1 LRNRKVV
8 GLRRKLVLGAAVFPL
23 LVMGQM
29 PMEKDP
35 DADFKASFWEAQ
47 TLKITD
53 RDRAAL
59 SAFKRCD
66 SIRPGQAMV
75 LSELA
80 RLSHELKD
88 AAAAM
93 DYAEQSL
100 VAEGVRDWHWEEAAR
115 IHYELDLLEPT
126 ADILERYTRQPA
138 PKAETFETLAAVY
151 MEMRDWPSAVR
162 TLDALEQKTGITEEI
177 SEQKKQLY
185 LEMGEL
191 EKAIEQLDR
200 LIRAYPADLRYRLE
214 KAEMYAANDRMEEA
228 RDLWEDVL
236 KRYPEQPVANLR
248 LARYFQAQGV
258 YDKSYSC
265 LKVAM
270 ASEELD
276 IDDKVAVLLNM
287 YIHSEG
293 DSALKAATFELAE
306 LTVQSAPMDAKSWS
320 VKGDLHMRY
329 QQFKDAYECFVQAVE
344 LPNGNKYEIWEQI
357 LFLSGQEAEWSRLER
372 DAKKAADRF
381 PVEPFPLFM
390 LGIGQMQSDA
400 PQMAIDSWEE
410 ALDLS
415 FGNRFI
421 REQIFTNLGQAYHEL
436 GDHERSD
443 QAFEK
448 ALKLD
453 PDNALSL
460 NNYAYF
466 LAERREKLPQ
476 ALKMTICSNKI
487 DPDNPIYLDTWA
499 WVLYQNAQYQEAL
512 QKQERALVLSEEP
525 SADLFDHYGD
535 ILFQLGMTEQA
546 LKKWKRALELGTED
560 QEKIREKIRENELE
574 E

>member
-1 LRNRKVV
+1 
-8 GLRRKLVLGAAVFPL
+8 
-23 LVMGQM
+23 MGQM

-47 TLKITD
+47 TLKMTD

-66 SIRPGQAMV
+66 SIRPDQAMV

-93 DYAEQSL
+93 DYAERSL

-126 ADILERYTRQPA
+126 ADILERYLRQTV

-162 TLDALEQKTGITEEI
+162 TLDALEKKTGITEEI

-214 KAEMYAANDRMEEA
+214 KAEMYAANDRIDEA
-228 RDLWEDVL
+228 RALWEDVL

-248 LARYFQAQGV
+248 LARYFQAQGA

-293 DSALKAATFELAE
+293 DSALTAATFELAE
-306 LTVQSAPMDAKSWS
+306 LTVRSAPMDAKSWS
-320 VKGDLHMRY
+320 VKGDLHMRDE
-329 QQFKDAYECFVQAVE
+329 QFEDAYECFAQAVQ
-344 LPNGNKYEIWEQI
+344 LPNGNKYEIWEQM
-357 LFLSGQEAEWSRLER
+357 LLLSGQQAEWSRLER

-381 PVEPFPLFM
+381 PAEPFPLFM
-390 LGIGQMQSDA
+390 LGVGQMQSDA
-400 PQMAIDSWEE
+400 PQLAIDSWEE

-466 LAERREKLPQ
+466 LAERGENLSQ
-476 ALKMTICSNKI
+476 ALEMTIRSNKI
-487 DPDNPIYLDTWA
+487 DPDNPTYLDTWA

-512 QKQERALVLSEEP
+512 QKQERALVVSEEP

-560 QEKIREKIRENELE
+560 QEKIREKIKENELE

>member
-1 LRNRKVV
+1 
-8 GLRRKLVLGAAVFPL
+8 
-23 LVMGQM
+23 
-29 PMEKDP
+29 MEKDFG
-35 DADFKASFWEAQ
+35 ADFNASFWEAQ

-53 RDRAAL
+53 RDRSAL

-66 SIRPGQAMV
+66 SIRPDQAMV

-80 RLSHELKD
+80 RLSHKLKD

-93 DYAEQSL
+93 GYAERSL
-100 VAEGVRDWHWEEAAR
+100 TAEGVRDWHWQEAAR
-115 IHYELDLLEPT
+115 IHYELDLFEPT
-126 ADILERYTRQPA
+126 ADILERYLLQTSAQ
-138 PKAETFETLAAVY
+138 AETFEMLTAVY
-151 MEMRDWPSAVR
+151 MKMHDWPSAVR
-162 TLDALEQKTGITEEI
+162 TLEALEKKTGITEEI
-177 SEQKKQLY
+177 SQQKKRLY

-214 KAEMYAANDRMEEA
+214 KAEVYAANDRMDES
-228 RDLWEDVL
+228 RVLWEDIL
-236 KRYPEQPVANLR
+236 KSYPEHPVANLR
-248 LARYFQAQGV
+248 LARYFQDQGA
-258 YDKSYSC
+258 YDKSYFC

-293 DSALKAATFELAE
+293 DSALTAASFELAE
-306 LTVQSAPMDAKSWS
+306 LTVRSAPMNAKSWS
-320 VKGDLHMRY
+320 VKGDLHMRD
-329 QQFKDAYECFVQAVE
+329 QQFEDAYECFAQAVE
-344 LPNGNKYEIWEQI
+344 LPNGNKYEIWEQM
-357 LFLSGQEAEWSRLER
+357 LLLSGQQAEWSRLER
-372 DAKKAADRF
+372 DAKMAADRF
-381 PVEPFPLFM
+381 PAEPFPLFM

-400 PQMAIDSWEE
+400 TQLAIDSWEE

-448 ALKLD
+448 ALKLN
-453 PDNALSL
+453 PDNALIL
-460 NNYAYF
+460 NNFAYF
-466 LAERREKLPQ
+466 LAERGQNLSK
-476 ALKMTICSNKI
+476 ALEMTIHSNKI
-487 DPDNPIYLDTWA
+487 DPDNPTYLDTWA

-512 QKQERALVLSEEP
+512 LKQERALALSKDP

-535 ILFQLGMTEQA
+535 ILFQLGKTEQA
-546 LKKWKRALELGTED
+546 LKNWKQALELGAEYP
-560 QEKIREKIRENELE
+560 EKIREKIEENEVE
-574 E
+574 K

>member
-1 LRNRKVV
+1 
-8 GLRRKLVLGAAVFPL
+8 
-23 LVMGQM
+23 
-29 PMEKDP
+29 MEKDP

-47 TLKITD
+47 SLKITD
-53 RDRAAL
+53 RDRAAF

-66 SIRPGQAMV
+66 SIRPDQAMV

-93 DYAEQSL
+93 DYAERSL

-126 ADILERYTRQPA
+126 AEILERYLRQTV

-162 TLDALEQKTGITEEI
+162 TLDALEKKTGITEEI

-200 LIRAYPADLRYRLE
+200 LIRAYPSDLRYRLE
-214 KAEMYAANDRMEEA
+214 KAEMYAANDRIDEA
-228 RDLWEDVL
+228 RELWEDVL

-248 LARYFQAQGV
+248 LARYFQAQGA

-293 DSALKAATFELAE
+293 DSALTAATFELAE
-306 LTVQSAPMDAKSWS
+306 LTVRSVPMDAKSWS
-320 VKGDLHMRY
+320 VKGDLHMRDE
-329 QQFKDAYECFVQAVE
+329 QFEDAYECFAHAVE
-344 LPNGNKYEIWEQI
+344 LPNGNKYEIWEQM
-357 LFLSGQEAEWSRLER
+357 LLLSGQQAEWSRLEQ
-372 DAKKAADRF
+372 DAKMAADRF
-381 PVEPFPLFM
+381 PAEPFPLFM

-400 PQMAIDSWEE
+400 TRMAIDSWEE

-421 REQIFTNLGQAYHEL
+421 REQIYTNLGQAYHEL

-466 LAERREKLPQ
+466 LAERGENLTK
-476 ALKMTICSNKI
+476 ALEMTIRCNKI
-487 DPDNPIYLDTWA
+487 DPGNPTYLDTWA
-499 WVLYQNAQYQEAL
+499 WVLYKDTQYQEAL
-512 QKQERALVLSEEP
+512 LKQEQALELSEEP
-525 SADLFDHYGD
+525 SAELFDHFGD
-535 ILFQLGMTEQA
+535 ILFQLGKTEQA
-546 LKKWKRALELGTED
+546 LKSWKRALELGTEKA
-560 QEKIREKIRENELE
+560 EKIRKKIEENEME

>member
-1 LRNRKVV
+1 MRNRKL
-8 GLRRKLVLGAAVFPL
+8 GRRIRKLLLGTAVFPL
-23 LVMGQM
+23 LVVGQR

-35 DADFKASFWEAQ
+35 DADFKAAFWEAQ

-59 SAFKRCD
+59 AAFQSCD
-66 SIRPGQAMV
+66 SIRPDQAMV

-88 AAAAM
+88 PSAAM
-93 DYAEQSL
+93 DYAQRSL

-115 IHYELDLLEPT
+115 IHYELNLLEPT
-126 ADILERYTRQPA
+126 AHILERYLLQTI
-138 PKAETFETLAAVY
+138 PKAGTFEMLAAVY
-151 MEMRDWPSAVR
+151 MEMSDWPSAVR
-162 TLDALEQKTGITEEI
+162 TLDSLEKKTGITEVI
-177 SEQKKQLY
+177 AEQKKQLY

-214 KAEMYAANDRMEEA
+214 KAEMYAANDRLEEA
-228 RDLWEDVL
+228 RVLWEDVL

-248 LARYFQAQGV
+248 LARYFQAQGA
-258 YDKSYSC
+258 YDKSYSR

-287 YIHSEG
+287 YVHSEG
-293 DSALKAATFELAE
+293 DSALTAATFELAE
-306 LTVQSAPMDAKSWS
+306 LTVRSAPMDAKSWS
-320 VKGDLHMRY
+320 VKGDLHMRDD
-329 QQFKDAYECFVQAVE
+329 QFVEAYECFSKAVE

-357 LFLSGQEAEWSRLER
+357 LLLSGQQAEWSRLEG

-381 PVEPFPLFM
+381 PAEPFPLFM
-390 LGIGQMQSDA
+390 LGMGQMQLNA
-400 PQMAIDSWEE
+400 PKNAIDSWEE

-415 FGNRFI
+415 YGKRFI

-436 GDHERSD
+436 GDHGRSD
-443 QAFEK
+443 RAFEN

-466 LAERREKLPQ
+466 LAERAENLSK
-476 ALKMTICSNKI
+476 ALEMTIRSNKI
-487 DPDNPIYLDTWA
+487 DPDNPTYLDTWA
-499 WVLYQNAQYQEAL
+499 WVHYQNAQYQEAL
-512 QKQERALVLSEEP
+512 EKQERAMELSKYP

-535 ILFQLGMTEQA
+535 ILFQLEKTEQA
-546 LKKWKRALELGTED
+546 VKNWKRALELGAED
-560 QEKIREKIRENELE
+560 PEKIREKIEQNELE
-574 E
+574 K

>member
-1 LRNRKVV
+1 
-8 GLRRKLVLGAAVFPL
+8 
-23 LVMGQM
+23 M

-66 SIRPGQAMV
+66 SIRPDQAMV

-93 DYAEQSL
+93 DYAERSL

-126 ADILERYTRQPA
+126 ADILERYLRQTV

-162 TLDALEQKTGITEEI
+162 TLDALEKKTGITEEI

-214 KAEMYAANDRMEEA
+214 KAEMYAANDRIDEA
-228 RDLWEDVL
+228 RELWEDVL

-248 LARYFQAQGV
+248 LARYFQTQGA

-293 DSALKAATFELAE
+293 DSALTAATFELAE
-306 LTVQSAPMDAKSWS
+306 LTVRSAPMDAKSWS
-320 VKGDLHMRY
+320 VKGDLHIRDE
-329 QQFKDAYECFVQAVE
+329 QFEDAYECFAQAVE
-344 LPNGNKYEIWEQI
+344 LPNGNKYEIWEQM
-357 LFLSGQEAEWSRLER
+357 LLLSGQQAEWSRLEQ
-372 DAKKAADRF
+372 DAKMAADRF
-381 PVEPFPLFM
+381 PAEPFPLFM

-400 PQMAIDSWEE
+400 TRMAIDSWEE

-466 LAERREKLPQ
+466 LAERGENLTK
-476 ALKMTICSNKI
+476 ALEMTIRSNKI
-487 DPDNPIYLDTWA
+487 DPGNPTYLDTWA
-499 WVLYQNAQYQEAL
+499 WVLYKNAQYQEAL
-512 QKQERALVLSEEP
+512 LKQEQALELSEEP
-525 SADLFDHYGD
+525 SADLFDHFGD
-535 ILFQLGMTEQA
+535 ILFQLGKTERA
-546 LKKWKRALELGTED
+546 LKSWKRALELGTEEA
-560 QEKIREKIRENELE
+560 EKIRKKIEENEME

>member
-1 LRNRKVV
+1 MRNRKAG
-8 GLRRKLVLGAAVFPL
+8 GLRRKLVWGTALFPL

-66 SIRPGQAMV
+66 SIRPDQAMV

-93 DYAEQSL
+93 DYAERSL

-126 ADILERYTRQPA
+126 ADILERYLRQTV

-162 TLDALEQKTGITEEI
+162 TLDALEKKTGITEEI

-214 KAEMYAANDRMEEA
+214 KAEMYAANDRIDEA
-228 RDLWEDVL
+228 RELWEDVL

-248 LARYFQAQGV
+248 LARYFQAQGA

-293 DSALKAATFELAE
+293 DSALTAATFELAE
-306 LTVQSAPMDAKSWS
+306 LTVRSAPMDAKSWS
-320 VKGDLHMRY
+320 VKGDLHMRDE
-329 QQFKDAYECFVQAVE
+329 QFEDAYECFAQAVE
-344 LPNGNKYEIWEQI
+344 LPNGNKYEIWEQM
-357 LFLSGQEAEWSRLER
+357 LLLSGQQAEWSRLEQ
-372 DAKKAADRF
+372 DAKMAADRF
-381 PVEPFPLFM
+381 PAEPFPLFM

-400 PQMAIDSWEE
+400 TRMAIDSWEE

-436 GDHERSD
+436 GDHEQSD

-466 LAERREKLPQ
+466 LAERGENLTK
-476 ALKMTICSNKI
+476 ALEMTIRSNKI
-487 DPDNPIYLDTWA
+487 DPGNPTYLDTWA
-499 WVLYQNAQYQEAL
+499 WVLYKNAQYQEAL
-512 QKQERALVLSEEP
+512 LKQEQALELSEEP
-525 SADLFDHYGD
+525 SADLFDHFGD
-535 ILFQLGMTEQA
+535 ILFQLGKTEQA
-546 LKKWKRALELGTED
+546 LISWKRALELGTEEA
-560 QEKIREKIRENELE
+560 EKIREKIEENEME